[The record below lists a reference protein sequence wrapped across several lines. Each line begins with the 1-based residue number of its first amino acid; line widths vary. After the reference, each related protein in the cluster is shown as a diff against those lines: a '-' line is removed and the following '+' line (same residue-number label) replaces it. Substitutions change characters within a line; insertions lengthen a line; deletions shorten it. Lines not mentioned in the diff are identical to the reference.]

1 MSIRKSGDR
10 VAHPHYGHG
19 TLSSLNEYHTVI
31 DFDAHG
37 TRTFVSS
44 RVVLTDSM
52 VPAPEK
58 PVRPKRA
65 SAKKSAPKESAPKE
79 SISKE

>member
-1 MSIRKSGDR
+1 MSVRITGDR
-10 VAHPHYGHG
+10 VAHAQYGHG
-19 TLSSLNEYHTVI
+19 TVRSVNEYHTVI

-37 TRTFVSS
+37 TRTFVSP

-58 PVRPKRA
+58 PVR
-65 SAKKSAPKESAPKE
+65 AKKAAAKKKEKAV
-79 SISKE
+79 

>member
-1 MSIRKSGDR
+1 M
-10 VAHPHYGHG
+10 
-19 TLSSLNEYHTVI
+19 SSLNEYHTVI

-44 RVVLTDSM
+44 RVVLTDST

-58 PVRPKRA
+58 PVRAKRA
-65 SAKKSAPKESAPKE
+65 SAKKAPAPPKE
-79 SISKE
+79 

>member
-1 MSIRKSGDR
+1 MSMRKPGDR
-10 VAHPHYGHG
+10 VAHTQYGHG

-58 PVRPKRA
+58 PVRAKRA
-65 SAKKSAPKESAPKE
+65 AAKKAAPKTAAVQTTAE
-79 SISKE
+79 

>member
-10 VAHPHYGHG
+10 VSHMQYGHG

-37 TRTFVSS
+37 TRRFVSS

-58 PVRPKRA
+58 PTRARAKRA
-65 SAKKSAPKESAPKE
+65 PARK
-79 SISKE
+79 